1 MFKYETHLHTAPA
14 SLCARA
20 DVRENLE
27 FYKSKGYDGVFIT
40 NHFLDGNIGGDRTRP
55 YEEQLAFYL
64 ADYEE
69 ALSLAKEIGIRVF
82 FGVELTYAGTDF
94 LVYGLDKAWFAAH
107 PEIMQMKKSDEL
119 PFLMEEGALV
129 IQAHPFREDAWIDHI
144 RLYPR
149 CVHGVEI
156 INAARSDFDN
166 QMAMH
171 YAESYGLLPFAGSD
185 NHRAG
190 KNPDVRLAGMQSETP
205 IKDELDFIKRVKNRE
220 MSVFLDLPSP
230 KND

>member
-1 MFKYETHLHTAPA
+1 M
-14 SLCARA
+14 
-20 DVRENLE
+20 D
-27 FYKSKGYDGVFIT
+27 
-40 NHFLDGNIGGDRTRP
+40 
-55 YEEQLAFYL
+55 
-64 ADYEE
+64 
-69 ALSLAKEIGIRVF
+69 
-82 FGVELTYAGTDF
+82 
-94 LVYGLDKAWFAAH
+94 
-107 PEIMQMKKSDEL
+107 
-119 PFLMEEGALV
+119 EGALV

-220 MSVFLDLPSP
+220 MSVFLDLPSQ